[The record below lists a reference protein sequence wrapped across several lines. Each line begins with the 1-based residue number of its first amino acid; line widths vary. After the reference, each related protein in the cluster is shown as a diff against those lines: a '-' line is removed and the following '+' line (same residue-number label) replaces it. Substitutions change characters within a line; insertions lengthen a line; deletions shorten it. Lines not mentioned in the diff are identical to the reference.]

1 MTRIIRKA
9 IWGIA
14 SLLLASCASYRGFP
28 DRVMEPEKELGNLEI
43 YFSPKKVAKYEE
55 SSEDDV
61 RRRIRNEIIN
71 GRIAAIDLQFYLF
84 QKKLREEGLNL
95 NVGTD
100 AIILGLGAAGALVS
114 GGTSQ
119 VLSATSAAVAGLH
132 GSIDKNAFYEQA
144 MPALFAQMIAQRK
157 KVLVRIRA
165 GLVRSTSDY
174 PLQQGFA
181 DLEDYQYAGSIP
193 GAIATIVDDAGE
205 KSAQASKSL
214 DKTFHFASDP
224 VTQSLDAFLGPPP
237 YAKEKI
243 DKVKAC
249 WPEARVPRD
258 TLFVDFRRDPEFA
271 DERVAVM
278 ECLTRQE

>member
-1 MTRIIRKA
+1 MTRIIRKS

-14 SLLLASCASYRGFP
+14 SLMLASCASYKGFP
-28 DRVMEPEKELGNLEI
+28 DRVIEPEKELGNLEI
-43 YFSPKKVAKYEE
+43 YFSPAEIEKYHAA
-55 SSEDDV
+55 SSDHA
-61 RRRIRNEIIN
+61 RREIRNEIIN
-71 GRIAAIDLQFYLF
+71 GRIAAIDLRFNLF
-84 QKKLREEGLNL
+84 QKELREEGLNL

-165 GLVRSTSDY
+165 GLARSTPDY

-193 GAIATIVDDAGE
+193 GAIATIIDDAGE

-224 VTQSLDAFLGPPP
+224 VSQSLDAILGPPP
-237 YAKEKI
+237 YAKEKVA
-243 DKVKAC
+243 KVKAC
-249 WPEARVPRD
+249 WGEAGVPSD

-278 ECLTRQE
+278 ECLTRQQ